1 MKLKDYSFPVSFSL
15 EEALNLIKEFA
26 EPKGWKNI
34 ELAEAFMS
42 FTPYFIFSYDA
53 FIESRPE
60 PEGEGEDEGLGSIS
74 AEKIVSETMNGKD
87 ALNALTSELEEGIA
101 ASIDEGIE
109 LTKEVEV
116 PKGIEVEEKSTLMTE
131 DEARKIAQIKVAQKL
146 GVGKDNVIIH
156 QLRKVLF
163 PIVFVSVSIEGEEQ
177 QEFLFSG
184 VDGSMLSEVELPERG
199 QTASEIFKDTLSDL
213 KRPSSWLKY
222 SAGIVSG
229 LAGGLKKGLG
239 ATTAPHRRWF
249 VWALLIII
257 LILAFFW
264 AYGWVMHWP

>member
-15 EEALNLIKEFA
+15 EEALNSIKEFA
-26 EPKGWKNI
+26 GPKGWKNI

-42 FTPYFIFSYDA
+42 FTPYFVFSYDA
-53 FIESRPE
+53 FIESKPE
-60 PEGEGEDEGLGSIS
+60 PEGEEESSS

-101 ASIDEGIE
+101 ASVDEGIE
-109 LTKEVEV
+109 LTKEVDV
-116 PKGIEVEEKSTLMTE
+116 PEGIEVEEKNTLMTE

-146 GVGKDNVIIH
+146 GVGKDNVLIH
-156 QLRKVLF
+156 QLRKLLF
-163 PIVFVSVSIEGEEQ
+163 PTVFVSVSIEGEEQ
-177 QEFLFSG
+177 QEFVFSG
-184 VDGSMLSEVELPERG
+184 VDGSMLSEIELPERG
-199 QTASEIFKDTLSDL
+199 QTASEVFKDTLSDL
-213 KRPSSWLKY
+213 KSPSNWLKY
-222 SAGIVSG
+222 SSGIASD
-229 LAGGLKKGLG
+229 LAGGLKKGVS

-264 AYGWVMHWP
+264 AYGWVIHWP